1 MKEEK
6 TKQEI
11 FNQKY
16 PTKKLVGNK
25 LFCVEAIGYLK
36 AIMFYFPN
44 EKEWAETT
52 MAMLM
57 LIIL

>member
-16 PTKKLVGNK
+16 PAKKLVGNQ
-25 LFCVEAIGYLK
+25 LLCVEAIGYLK
-36 AIMFYFPN
+36 AIMFYFPK

-52 MAMLM
+52 MMMLM

>member
-16 PTKKLVGNK
+16 PTKKLVRNQ
-25 LFCVEAIGYLK
+25 LLCVEAIGYLK
-36 AIMFYFPN
+36 AIMFYFPT
-44 EKEWAETT
+44 EKR
-52 MAMLM
+52 MGGNYNGDVNVNNL
-57 LIIL
+57 